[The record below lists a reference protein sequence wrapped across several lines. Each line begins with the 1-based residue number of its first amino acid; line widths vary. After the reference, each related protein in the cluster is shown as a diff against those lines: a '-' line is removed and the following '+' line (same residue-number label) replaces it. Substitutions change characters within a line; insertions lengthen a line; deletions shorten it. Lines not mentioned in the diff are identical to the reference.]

1 MSGRHTLR
9 RLLVASAVGL
19 AGMLAV
25 PWVPAADAA
34 VLVSIDVTPSPAN
47 VPIGVTTQFTATG
60 HYTDLSSADITTSV
74 TWTSSVPSAAT
85 VNDTGADK
93 GKVTGVALGA
103 TTITATSGLISGS
116 SLVTV
121 VPAELVTITVDPLL
135 ASIPKGT
142 TQQYTATGH
151 YTDLSTQDL
160 TTHVV
165 WSSSLTTVASISNAN
180 GSRGL
185 ATGVGIGATVI
196 TATDAATSIAGVA
209 GLGVTAPVLVA
220 INISPPASSVTRGG
234 SEQLT
239 AEGVYSDLTTAPLTD
254 LVTWSSL
261 FPANAT
267 VSDTVPTKGLV
278 TGVAVGGTTI
288 SATDPATSIVGV
300 ATVAVTPF
308 IPLPQIYI
316 SDEAVNEPPAGGTAT
331 ATFTIELSAPSAV
344 PVTVTAS
351 SSNGTAAAGSDY
363 NALLPTLVTFT
374 PGGPLTQ
381 TVSVTINGDDFRERN
396 ENFIVRLQSP
406 VGATLGDDTGVG
418 RILDPLGRFTVFVRD
433 AQVVQS
439 PTALTTAHFAVELNA
454 APLPGET
461 VTVQVA
467 TADLSAKV
475 ADNDY
480 AALGPITLTFDS
492 TTGNS
497 IDVPVT
503 VRKSTPGEG
512 TEQFMLVASSPSP
525 NLQISDSF
533 GVGAIYNG
541 SIPSFPSITI
551 QDPRVVEP
559 FSGTATLTYRIRL
572 SKPTSQTVKVTYATT
587 NDGTATPGIDYVPI
601 PPTVLTFLPNETQ
614 KLVNVTVNGDAFHE
628 RVETVKLTLSG
639 SVNAVIGDT
648 QGVGRIRDQLGRFAV
663 YVRDASVTQSST
675 STTTARFVVSLSATP
690 LAGESVSVAVA
701 TVPFTATAV
710 DGDYVPLSQDL
721 TFGPGVSNQSVDVT
735 VNAGPAS
742 EADEFFA
749 LQLVSSSLNAKIAD
763 AFAAGN
769 ISAGA

>member
-1 MSGRHTLR
+1 MRSATLGSGCPERSGGVLRGAMSGRHTLR

-60 HYTDLSSADITTSV
+60 HYTDLSSADITTSA

-85 VNDTGADK
+85 VTDTGADK

-209 GLGVTAPVLVA
+209 GLGVTAPVLAA
-220 INISPPASSVTRGG
+220 INISPPAPSLTRGG

-288 SATDPATSIVGV
+288 SEI
-300 ATVAVTPF
+300 
-308 IPLPQIYI
+308 
-316 SDEAVNEPPAGGTAT
+316 
-331 ATFTIELSAPSAV
+331 
-344 PVTVTAS
+344 
-351 SSNGTAAAGSDY
+351 
-363 NALLPTLVTFT
+363 
-374 PGGPLTQ
+374 
-381 TVSVTINGDDFRERN
+381 
-396 ENFIVRLQSP
+396 
-406 VGATLGDDTGVG
+406 G
-418 RILDPLGRFTVFVRD
+418 R
-433 AQVVQS
+433 
-439 PTALTTAHFAVELNA
+439 AH
-454 APLPGET
+454 
-461 VTVQVA
+461 
-467 TADLSAKV
+467 
-475 ADNDY
+475 
-480 AALGPITLTFDS
+480 
-492 TTGNS
+492 
-497 IDVPVT
+497 
-503 VRKSTPGEG
+503 
-512 TEQFMLVASSPSP
+512 
-525 NLQISDSF
+525 
-533 GVGAIYNG
+533 
-541 SIPSFPSITI
+541 
-551 QDPRVVEP
+551 
-559 FSGTATLTYRIRL
+559 
-572 SKPTSQTVKVTYATT
+572 
-587 NDGTATPGIDYVPI
+587 
-601 PPTVLTFLPNETQ
+601 
-614 KLVNVTVNGDAFHE
+614 
-628 RVETVKLTLSG
+628 
-639 SVNAVIGDT
+639 
-648 QGVGRIRDQLGRFAV
+648 
-663 YVRDASVTQSST
+663 
-675 STTTARFVVSLSATP
+675 
-690 LAGESVSVAVA
+690 
-701 TVPFTATAV
+701 
-710 DGDYVPLSQDL
+710 
-721 TFGPGVSNQSVDVT
+721 
-735 VNAGPAS
+735 
-742 EADEFFA
+742 
-749 LQLVSSSLNAKIAD
+749 
-763 AFAAGN
+763 
-769 ISAGA
+769 